1 MMASFQNLLLQ
12 GFFFISRIIFFH
24 LQKQLLEVI
33 LHLCIKEGFFLLK
46 HSCIFFFSFENW
58 KGNTYEICCFD
69 MLSLRN
75 LFLLNL
81 IVLYKANFFLFLT
94 LLFKVIFRS
103 VFINGLYFC
112 RIFIQQCTCI
122 RMYIFAYLSEWFL
135 VWCNHVLY
143 LRVEISECFYSSEAA
158 DLCNINCDILV
169 PSDFNIYHFHCWCNL
184 SELTSAFF
192 LTFVVIHWRCFI
204 IMSFYQKLSLTYYYR
219 SVLFVWY

>member
-46 HSCIFFFSFENW
+46 HSCIFFFPFENW

-81 IVLYKANFFLFLT
+81 IVLYKANFFLFET

-122 RMYIFAYLSEWFL
+122 SLLI
-135 VWCNHVLY
+135 CQ
-143 LRVEISECFYSSEAA
+143 
-158 DLCNINCDILV
+158 
-169 PSDFNIYHFHCWCNL
+169 SDFWCDVIMFCIWELKYQNVSIHQKQLIYA
-184 SELTSAFF
+184 T
-192 LTFVVIHWRCFI
+192 
-204 IMSFYQKLSLTYYYR
+204 
-219 SVLFVWY
+219 

>member
-1 MMASFQNLLLQ
+1 MIHKNKKVKNILKLKLLREAKLLKVTCISFFHVKIFGWKKLVLDVKWDEIEIYIHLLAAGNVYIPDIIWWRDEEYNMMASFQNLLLQ

-46 HSCIFFFSFENW
+46 HSCIFFFPFENW

-69 MLSLRN
+69 MLSIRN

-122 RMYIFAYLSEWFL
+122 HVYL
-135 VWCNHVLY
+135 C
-143 LRVEISECFYSSEAA
+143 
-158 DLCNINCDILV
+158 
-169 PSDFNIYHFHCWCNL
+169 
-184 SELTSAFF
+184 
-192 LTFVVIHWRCFI
+192 
-204 IMSFYQKLSLTYYYR
+204 
-219 SVLFVWY
+219 LFVRVIFGVM